1 MKKFLLEK
9 NGKGKTFQ
17 VLFSVIICLKQK
29 VTIREGRHTLGKR
42 NKAAED
48 NRIAQKAGRTHQR
61 QSIGR
66 TIWCDSSGHR
76 KGYGMIKAGGL
87 PLLATAKGYL
97 LQKETDGLCRREIR
111 VCHNREQ
118 IGDEMRLIVDLGGYI
133 LNTHVDHPIYGSVGE
148 SLRIKSRR
156 DIQNFLTKT
165 MGYITIPLPQKMNRH
180 WMKSVRNCKMQ
191 DT

>member
-1 MKKFLLEK
+1 MESETRRQKIIELLKKQEEPISGSQLAEQF
-9 NGKGKTFQ
+9 GVTRQ
-17 VLFSVIICLKQK
+17 VIVK
-29 VTIREGRHTLGKR
+29 
-42 NKAAED
+42 D
-48 NRIAQKAGRTHQR
+48 M
-61 QSIGR
+61 
-66 TIWCDSSGHR
+66 
-76 KGYGMIKAGGL
+76 GMIKAGGL

-165 MGYITIPLPQKMNRH
+165 EETGCMPLLALTNGVHSHTIAAEDEQTLDEICAELQNAGYLTK
-180 WMKSVRNCKMQ
+180 
-191 DT
+191 

>member
-1 MKKFLLEK
+1 MESETRRQKIIELLKKQEEPISGSQLAEQF
-9 NGKGKTFQ
+9 GVTRQ
-17 VLFSVIICLKQK
+17 VIVK
-29 VTIREGRHTLGKR
+29 
-42 NKAAED
+42 D
-48 NRIAQKAGRTHQR
+48 M
-61 QSIGR
+61 
-66 TIWCDSSGHR
+66 
-76 KGYGMIKAGGL
+76 GMIKAGGQ

-118 IGDEMRLIVDLGGYI
+118 IGDEMRLIVDMGGYI

-165 MGYITIPLPQKMNRH
+165 EETGCMPLLALTNGVHSHTIAAEDEQTLDEICAELQNAGYL
-180 WMKSVRNCKMQ
+180 MK
-191 DT
+191 